1 MEGNLG
7 SAYWALRIGLGASA
21 FLSGLDKFTNRLT
34 KWNKYLSDE
43 VSERLPIKDRDFMR
57 AVGVVEMIVGAGI
70 LSPKTRPSSY
80 IASAWLLAI
89 AGNLFSSGKWFD
101 VAVRDVNMAIAA
113 YTLARLSEARAV
125 QQRSIPKRM
134 GLEAA

>member
-1 MEGNLG
+1 MKSPNG
-7 SAYWALRIGLGASA
+7 
-21 FLSGLDKFTNRLT
+21 
-34 KWNKYLSDE
+34 
-43 VSERLPIKDRDFMR
+43 LPIKDRDFMR

-80 IASAWLLAI
+80 IASAWLLGI

-101 VAVRDVNMAIAA
+101 VAVRDINMAIAA
-113 YTLARLSEARAV
+113 YTLARLSEARAL
-125 QQRSIPKRM
+125 QQRSIPERM